1 MSKNT
6 AQKMKLFINPFV
18 SNALFP
24 INPMHP
30 FFTPWKHQKRG
41 YRKGYRKGAFGTN
54 GLMISSANVTKSTG
68 NCRFVYVY

>member
-6 AQKMKLFINPFV
+6 GQKVKLSINPFF
-18 SNALFP
+18 SNAPFL

-30 FFTPWKHQKRG
+30 FFTPWKHQKR
-41 YRKGYRKGAFGTN
+41 GYRKGAFGTN

-68 NCRFVYVY
+68 NCRFVYIY